1 MFTLIFCLLYTVSA
15 QHSHQYSRIYLRGL
29 KRLENERIT
38 AEYIYKG
45 FTYIENAVFSAAKQ
59 GLLKYRT
66 EPFEGC
72 EVYSRSTEDYPVAFD
87 KDVCENI
94 VNGIQKLVSERF
106 SDSEI
111 LYNPNTKR
119 YTLKWD

>member
-15 QHSHQYSRIYLRGL
+15 HQYSRIYLRGL

-72 EVYSRSTEDYPVAFD
+72 EVYSRSSNEHPAFD
-87 KDVCENI
+87 KEVCENVI
-94 VNGIQKLVSERF
+94 NGIQKLVSERF

>member
-1 MFTLIFCLLYTVSA
+1 MFIILCFLYTVTAHTSF
-15 QHSHQYSRIYLRGL
+15 SRINLRGL
-29 KRLENERIT
+29 KRIEDERIT
-38 AEYIYKG
+38 TEFIYKG

-72 EVYSRSTEDYPVAFD
+72 EAYRSPNADFTFD
-87 KDVCENI
+87 KDICENI
-94 VNGIQKLVSERF
+94 VSGIQRLVSERF
-106 SDSEI
+106 PDSEI